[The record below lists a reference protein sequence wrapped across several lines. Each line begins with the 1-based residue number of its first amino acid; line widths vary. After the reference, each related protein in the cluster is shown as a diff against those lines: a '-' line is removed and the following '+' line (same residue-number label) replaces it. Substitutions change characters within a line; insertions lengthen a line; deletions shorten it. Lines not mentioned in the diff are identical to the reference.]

1 MEKFEN
7 SINPEDLYRQ
17 YNGIKKSVVLDNNN
31 YITFDKDSSNNLIA
45 YHKDLKTGVAIKSEV
60 IANSSEVKTISD
72 PGNIHGLNLWYK
84 PGNVNV
90 IELDGADQFALIWNS
105 YASNGSGKYLLNIA
119 SFSKD
124 DGALIHKFDFIEDFA
139 NSWWMKQGT
148 DENIIE
154 SVVIDNNLNLD
165 VTIDNNVH
173 EFHLNEVPID
183 ANYPI
188 LSFDRGVDENLS
200 NIKYHDGHF
209 YQLGSAPMN
218 YADAK
223 AFAESQELYGQKG
236 YLVNIND
243 LAEQDFLYANFF
255 NNDSNQN
262 GLANYTPTEFWAT
275 GMKKK

>member
-1 MEKFEN
+1 M
-7 SINPEDLYRQ
+7 DL
-17 YNGIKKSVVLDNNN
+17 
-31 YITFDKDSSNNLIA
+31 TFD
-45 YHKDLKTGVAIKSEV
+45 
-60 IANSSEVKTISD
+60 
-72 PGNIHGLNLWYK
+72 K

-90 IELDGADQFALIWNS
+90 IELDGADQFALVWNS

-183 ANYPI
+183 ANYTYI
-188 LSFDRGVDENLS
+188 VFR
-200 NIKYHDGHF
+200 
-209 YQLGSAPMN
+209 
-218 YADAK
+218 
-223 AFAESQELYGQKG
+223 
-236 YLVNIND
+236 
-243 LAEQDFLYANFF
+243 
-255 NNDSNQN
+255 
-262 GLANYTPTEFWAT
+262 
-275 GMKKK
+275 